1 MVKHV
6 RNRVYKVSIENVY
19 KRTITFARSHSQS
32 GMKIIPIEIDP
43 PPPFLSPSVQK
54 SQAVFARRSSPVP
67 FTTMQS

>member
-6 RNRVYKVSIENVY
+6 RNGVYKVSIENVY

-43 PPPFLSPSVQK
+43 PPFLSPSVQK